1 MATNDHIG
9 NKALAR
15 DGVLDGNLSYYVIP
29 VREIKNKGNN
39 GSTYFDEESQTTI
52 TVDEMLFIPSTD
64 DVISCYYYPY
74 LSYNGLGTEDVYFDY
89 VAYPLALEHEQLQ
102 KDLILHRINNIGT
115 NSLTDIG
122 RFPKYC
128 VSGTD
133 IGGAWKWQN
142 EGKLWLPPFTTCIAY
157 DGLSEP
163 MEINP
168 MLFNNDL
175 DTFAISVRH
184 SLNHLGAYTLYVEG
198 YRGDS
203 LGKVYGHTCTGLSI
217 PITSNAYTE
226 YMHDN
231 QFKLKQSRWSNCIN
245 GMSGV
250 LSNAISRDWGGVLS
264 TTVNTYLNHLNM
276 KGTINQTKLSGYQLT
291 GEGSN
296 AIHDLQFN
304 GGMNVFYHQYLEE
317 YMKEVGYYFH
327 RYGYAQ
333 NKFLTPN
340 INSRKYFNYL
350 KGEVVMQSTGIP
362 SKYMAD
368 LSRQFH
374 DGATVW
380 HMDAEDNFIGNYLP
394 DNVEV

>member
-1 MATNDHIG
+1 MSTYDHIG

-15 DGVLDGNLSYYVIP
+15 EGILDGNLNYYVVPIS
-29 VREIKNKGNN
+29 EIKNKGNN
-39 GSTYFDEESQTTI
+39 GTTYFDQDSQATI
-52 TVDEMLFIPSTD
+52 TVDEILFMPSTD

-74 LSYNGLGTEDVYFDY
+74 LSYNGLSTEDVNFDY
-89 VAYPLALEHEQLQ
+89 EAYPLALEHEQLQ
-102 KDLILHRINNIGT
+102 KDLILHRVNNIGT

-122 RFPKYC
+122 RFSKYC

-133 IGGAWKWQN
+133 IGGTWKWQN

-157 DGLSEP
+157 DGLSTP

-168 MLFNNDL
+168 TLFNNDL

-203 LGKVYGHTCTGLSI
+203 LGKMYGYTSTGLSI

-231 QFKLKQSRWSNCIN
+231 QFKLKQLRWSNCVN

-250 LSNAISRDWGGVLS
+250 LSNAIRNNWSGVLS

-276 KGTINQTKLSGYQLT
+276 KGAINQTKLSGYQLT

-296 AIHDLQFN
+296 TIHDLQFI
-304 GGMNVFYHQYLEE
+304 GGMNVHYHQYLEE
-317 YMKEVGYYFH
+317 HMKEVGYYFH

-333 NKFLTPN
+333 NKFITPN

-350 KGEVVMQSTGIP
+350 KGEVVMQSVAIP
-362 SKYMAD
+362 PKYMSE
-368 LSRQFH
+368 LSRQFNE
-374 DGATVW
+374 GATVW
-380 HMDAEDNFIGNYLP
+380 HMDSEGNFIGNYLP
-394 DNVEV
+394 DNVER

>member
-1 MATNDHIG
+1 MSTYDHIG

-15 DGVLDGNLSYYVIP
+15 EGILDGNLNYYVVPIS
-29 VREIKNKGNN
+29 EIKNKGNN
-39 GSTYFDEESQTTI
+39 GTTYFDQDSQATI
-52 TVDEMLFIPSTD
+52 TVDEILFMPSTD

-74 LSYNGLGTEDVYFDY
+74 LSYNGLSTEDVNFDY
-89 VAYPLALEHEQLQ
+89 EAYPLALEHEQLQ
-102 KDLILHRINNIGT
+102 KDLILHRVNNIGT

-122 RFPKYC
+122 RFSKYC

-133 IGGAWKWQN
+133 IGGTWKWQN

-157 DGLSEP
+157 DGLSTP

-168 MLFNNDL
+168 TLFNNDL

-203 LGKVYGHTCTGLSI
+203 LGKMYGYTSTGLSI

-231 QFKLKQSRWSNCIN
+231 QFKLKQLRWSNCVN

-250 LSNAISRDWGGVLS
+250 LSNAIRNNWSGVLS

-276 KGTINQTKLSGYQLT
+276 KGAINQTKLSGYQLT

-296 AIHDLQFN
+296 TIHDLQFI
-304 GGMNVFYHQYLEE
+304 GGMNVHYHQYLEE
-317 YMKEVGYYFH
+317 HMKEVGYYFH

-333 NKFLTPN
+333 NKFITPN

-350 KGEVVMQSTGIP
+350 KGEVVMQSVAIP
-362 SKYMAD
+362 PKYMSE
-368 LSRQFH
+368 LSRQFNE
-374 DGATVW
+374 GATVW
-380 HMDAEDNFIGNYLP
+380 HMDSEGNFIGNYLP

>member
-15 DGVLDGNLSYYVIP
+15 EGILDGNLNYYVVP
-29 VREIKNKGNN
+29 VSEIKDKGNN
-39 GSTYFDEESQTTI
+39 GTTYFDQETQTTI
-52 TVDEMLFIPSTD
+52 NVDEILFIPSTD

-89 VAYPLALEHEQLQ
+89 ETYPLALENEQLQ
-102 KDLILHRINNIGT
+102 KDLILHRVNHIGT

-133 IGGAWKWQN
+133 IGGTWKWQN
-142 EGKLWLPPFTTCIAY
+142 EGKLWLPPFTTIVAY

-198 YRGDS
+198 YRGSS
-203 LGKVYGHTCTGLSI
+203 LGRLYGFTSTGLSI

-231 QFKLKQSRWSNCIN
+231 QFKLKQMRWSNCVN

-250 LSNAISRDWGGVLS
+250 LSNAIRNNWGGVLS

-276 KGTINQTKLSGYQLT
+276 KGTINQAKLSGYQLT

-296 AIHDLQFN
+296 AIHDLQFI
-304 GGMNVFYHQYLEE
+304 GGMNVYYHQYLEE
-317 YMKEVGYYFH
+317 HMKEVGYYFH

-333 NKFLTPN
+333 NKFITPN

-350 KGEVVMQSTGIP
+350 KGEVVIQSTSIP
-362 SKYMAD
+362 PKYMAE
-368 LSRQFH
+368 LNRQFH
-374 DGATVW
+374 EGATVW
-380 HMDAEDNFIGNYLP
+380 HMNAKGNFIGNYLP

>member
-9 NKALAR
+9 NKSLAR
-15 DGVLDGNLSYYVIP
+15 EGILDGNLNYYVIP
-29 VREIKNKGNN
+29 VSEIKVKGNN
-39 GSTYFDEESQTTI
+39 GTSYFDEDSQTTI
-52 TVDEMLFIPSTD
+52 NVDEILFIPSTD

-89 VAYPLALEHEQLQ
+89 VAYPLDLEHEQLQ
-102 KDLILHRINNIGT
+102 KDLILHRVNHIGT

-203 LGKVYGHTCTGLSI
+203 LGKMYGYTTTGLSI

-231 QFKLKQSRWSNCIN
+231 QFKLKQMRWNNCVN

-250 LSNAISRDWGGVLS
+250 LTNAIGRNWGGVMT
-264 TTVNTYLNHLNM
+264 TTVNAYLNHLNM
-276 KGTINQTKLSGYQLT
+276 KGTINQSKLSGYQLR

-296 AIHDLQFN
+296 ALHDIQFL
-304 GGMNVFYHQYLEE
+304 GGMQVFYQQYLEE
-317 YMKEVGYYFH
+317 HMKEVGYYFH

-333 NKFLTPN
+333 NKFMTPN

-350 KGEVVMQSTGIP
+350 KGEVVMQSLAIP
-362 SKYMAD
+362 PKYMTE
-368 LSRQFH
+368 LNRQFH
-374 DGATVW
+374 EGATVW
-380 HMDAEDNFIGNYLP
+380 HMDVEENFVGNYLQ

>member
-15 DGVLDGNLSYYVIP
+15 EGILDGNLNYYVIP
-29 VREIKNKGNN
+29 VSDIKDKGNN

-52 TVDEMLFIPSTD
+52 STDEILFIPSTD

-102 KDLILHRINNIGT
+102 KDLILHRVNHIGT

-168 MLFNNDL
+168 ILFNNDL

-203 LGKVYGHTCTGLSI
+203 LGKLYGYTTTGLSI
-217 PITSNAYTE
+217 PMTSNAYTE

-231 QFKLKQSRWSNCIN
+231 QFKLKQMRWSNCVN
-245 GMSGV
+245 GMTGV
-250 LSNAISRDWGGVLS
+250 LSNAISLNWGGVLS
-264 TTVNTYLNHLNM
+264 TTANTYLNHLNI
-276 KGTINQTKLSGYQLT
+276 KGAINQAKLSGYQLT

-317 YMKEVGYYFH
+317 HMKEVGYYFH

-333 NKFLTPN
+333 NKLMTPN

-350 KGEVVMQSTGIP
+350 KGEVVIQSSIP
-362 SKYMAD
+362 SKHMAE
-368 LSRQFH
+368 LNRQFNE
-374 DGATVW
+374 GATVW
-380 HMDAEDNFIGNYLP
+380 HMDAEGNFIGNYLP